1 MDKLY
6 PIVRR
11 VRRPLLPPDEVV
23 SREEAKEA
31 KGTCVPATA
40 LRAEN
45 ETVKPGDEMS
55 GETPATTPET
65 GVLPENENVE
75 PTEQNVAEQSEA

>member
-1 MDKLY
+1 MEKLY

-11 VRRPLLPPDEVV
+11 VRRPLLPQDEVA
-23 SREEAKEA
+23 SREGA

-45 ETVKPGDEMS
+45 EAAKPVEEVS
-55 GETPATTPET
+55 GETPAITPET
-65 GVLPENENVE
+65 GVLPEDKE
-75 PTEQNVAEQSEA
+75 